1 MMEYGWTYP
10 RQDALSESEL
20 ADQHELR
27 ASIMQARMFAK
38 DNEIQPTLRAVR
50 LLVGIKES

>member
-10 RQDALSESEL
+10 RQDALSDNEL
-20 ADQHELR
+20 AEQHELR

-38 DNEIQPTLRAVR
+38 DDEIQPTLRAIR